1 MTNKFMPPESNG
13 SAADN
18 TNKVLKPAIIKS
30 AVALILLIAAVLTY
44 VLLPSDVK
52 NLPTLEPEQ
61 KKILL
66 IDGEAAAGTSSLR
79 MFELISSKDLK
90 SIQITNKNG
99 ADYTLNKA
107 SEGGF
112 YFNDNKNSVYS
123 SDAFT
128 FLFSATCN
136 TVTNERIY
144 PDLYTGET
152 RDIIPYDSFGL
163 GENYNGRY
171 TVITADDKKYT
182 VRIGNQAP
190 NGDGYYACVEGR
202 EAVYIMAS
210 DVGDTVLGTLESVV
224 SPSLG
229 IQNATD
235 STQASTSIDH
245 VTFWRNGK
253 HVATVNSIAQDE
265 VELVN
270 TVSNF
275 AMACNQSITPEEL
288 LGCSNISELEKLIGI
303 KAISYD
309 YVPDDM
315 TYNDIA
321 SVLPSLSGEETV
333 ALKDDKTGTIT
344 NEQLE
349 KYGIVR
355 KGQQHPAHEIFY
367 SYTDAENNVSYNHI
381 ILSEK
386 TDDGYYYGYS
396 NLNSI
401 IVKIPAETLYYLQW
415 EYDRL
420 VESSYFQQFITSF
433 KEISVKSDK
442 VDYTFKLSHT
452 VTTEGSG
459 AMLVY
464 HEDNSINAENF
475 RKFYRVLLSRK
486 LRGAYEGDKP
496 SEDKLFLTVTLTD
509 MDDNVTVYKYY
520 QASTQQA
527 YMTINGKGEFYCLYS
542 DILKIER
549 DVIKLVNG
557 EEVLNED
564 WY

>member
-1 MTNKFMPPESNG
+1 MTNKFMPPEAKG
-13 SAADN
+13 EAADN
-18 TNKVLKPAIIKS
+18 TRKVLRPAIIKS
-30 AVALILLIAAVLTY
+30 AIALVLLIAAILTY
-44 VLLPSDVK
+44 VFLPDDIK
-52 NLPTLEPEQ
+52 TLPILEPEQ

-66 IDGEAAAGTSSLR
+66 IDGEAEAGTSSIR
-79 MFELISSKDLK
+79 MFELISSEDLK
-90 SIQITNKNG
+90 SIQVTNKNG

-112 YFNDNKNSVYS
+112 YFNDNKNSVYT

-136 TVTNERIY
+136 TVTNERVY

-163 GENYNGRY
+163 GDNYNGRY
-171 TVITADDKKYT
+171 TVTTSDDKKYT
-182 VRIGNQAP
+182 VRIGNMAP

-224 SPSLG
+224 TPSLG

-235 STQASTSIDH
+235 SSQASTAIDH
-245 VTFWRNGK
+245 VTFWKNGK
-253 HVATVNSIAQDE
+253 HVATVNSVSQDE
-265 VELVN
+265 IELVN
-270 TVSNF
+270 TISNF
-275 AMACNQSITPEEL
+275 VMACSQSITPEDL
-288 LGCSNISELEKLIGI
+288 LGCANITELEKLIGI
-303 KAISYD
+303 NAMSYD

-321 SVLPSLSGEETV
+321 SVLPSLNGEETV

-344 NEQLE
+344 DEQLE

-355 KGQQHPAHEIFY
+355 NAPAHEIFY

-386 TDDGYYYGYS
+386 TDDGYYYAYS
-396 NLNSI
+396 NLNSV
-401 IVKIPAETLYYLQW
+401 IVKVPEDTLYYLEW
-415 EYDRL
+415 DYDRL

-433 KEISVKSDK
+433 KEISVKSDN

-452 VTTEGSG
+452 VTTEGGG

-464 HEDNSINAENF
+464 QDDKSINAENF
-475 RKFYRVLLSRK
+475 RRFYRVLLSRK
-486 LRGAYEGDKP
+486 LRGAYEGEVP
-496 SEDKLFLTVTLTD
+496 AEDTLFLMVTLTD
-509 MDDNVTVYKYY
+509 MDDNVSVYKYY
-520 QASTQQA
+520 RASTQQA
-527 YMTINGKGEFYCLYS
+527 YMTINGKGEFYCLNS

-549 DVIKLVNG
+549 DATKLVNG

>member
-1 MTNKFMPPESNG
+1 MTNKFMPPEAKG
-13 SAADN
+13 EAADN
-18 TNKVLKPAIIKS
+18 TGKVLRPAIIKS
-30 AVALILLIAAVLTY
+30 AVALVLLIAAILTY
-44 VLLPSDVK
+44 VFLPDDIK
-52 NLPTLEPEQ
+52 TLPILEPEQ

-66 IDGEAAAGTSSLR
+66 IDGEAEAGTSSLR
-79 MFELISSKDLK
+79 MFELISSEDLK
-90 SIQITNKNG
+90 SIQVTNKNG

-112 YFNDNKNSVYS
+112 YFNDNKNSVYT

-136 TVTNERIY
+136 TVTNERVY

-163 GENYNGRY
+163 GDNYNGRY
-171 TVITADDKKYT
+171 TVTTSDDKKYT
-182 VRIGNQAP
+182 VRIGNMAP

-224 SPSLG
+224 TPSLG

-235 STQASTSIDH
+235 SSQTSTAIDH
-245 VTFWRNGK
+245 VTFWKNGK
-253 HVATVNSIAQDE
+253 HVATVNSVSQDE
-265 VELVN
+265 IKLVN
-270 TVSNF
+270 TISNF
-275 AMACNQSITPEEL
+275 VMACSQSITPEDL
-288 LGCSNISELEKLIGI
+288 LGCANITELEKLIGI
-303 KAISYD
+303 NAMSYD

-321 SVLPSLSGEETV
+321 SVLPSLNGEETV

-344 NEQLE
+344 DEQLE

-355 KGQQHPAHEIFY
+355 NAPAHEIFY

-386 TDDGYYYGYS
+386 TADGYYYAYS
-396 NLNSI
+396 NLNSV
-401 IVKIPAETLYYLQW
+401 IVKVPEDTLYYLEW
-415 EYDRL
+415 DYDRL

-433 KEISVKSDK
+433 KEISVKSDN

-452 VTTEGSG
+452 VTTEGGG
-459 AMLVY
+459 AILVY
-464 HEDNSINAENF
+464 QDDKSINAENF
-475 RKFYRVLLSRK
+475 RRFYRVLLSRK
-486 LRGAYEGDKP
+486 LRGAYEGEVP
-496 SEDKLFLTVTLTD
+496 AEDTLFLTVTLTD
-509 MDDNVTVYKYY
+509 MDDNVSVYKYY
-520 QASTQQA
+520 RASTQQA
-527 YMTINGKGEFYCLYS
+527 YMTINGKGEFYCLNS

-549 DVIKLVNG
+549 DATKLVNG